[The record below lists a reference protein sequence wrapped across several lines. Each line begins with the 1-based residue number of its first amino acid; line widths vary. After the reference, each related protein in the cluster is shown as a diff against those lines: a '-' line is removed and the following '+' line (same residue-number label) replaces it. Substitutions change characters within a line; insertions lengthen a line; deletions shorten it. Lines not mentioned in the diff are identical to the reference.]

1 LEEVVPKIQVRIGE
15 SLEKALRRF
24 KRVCST
30 EGIFSDEKRNRFYE
44 KPSDAR
50 RRAQAEKRRNIR
62 KALLG
67 KKKKKLSSHL
77 R

>member
-1 LEEVVPKIQVRIGE
+1 MPRIQVRVGE

-30 EGIFSDEKRNRFYE
+30 EGIFSDEKKKRFYE
-44 KPSDAR
+44 KPSDRR
-50 RRAQAEKRRNIR
+50 RRADNEKRRNIR
-62 KALLG
+62 KAILG
-67 KKKKKLSSHL
+67 RRKKSLSSHI

>member
-1 LEEVVPKIQVRIGE
+1 MPKIQVRVGE
-15 SLEKALRRF
+15 PLEKALRRF

-44 KPSDAR
+44 KPSDHR
-50 RRAQAEKRRNIR
+50 RRAANEKKRNIR
-62 KALLG
+62 KALMG
-67 KKKKKLSSHL
+67 KKKKNLSSHL

>member
-1 LEEVVPKIQVRIGE
+1 MPKIQVRVGE

-44 KPSDAR
+44 KPSDHR
-50 RRAQAEKRRNIR
+50 RRAANEKRRNIR
-62 KALLG
+62 KALMG
-67 KKKKKLSSHL
+67 KRKKNLSSHL

>member
-1 LEEVVPKIQVRIGE
+1 MPKIQVRPNE

-30 EGIFSDEKRNRFYE
+30 EGIFSDEKRHRFYE
-44 KPSDAR
+44 KPSDQER
-50 RRAQAEKRRNIR
+50 RSDNEKMRNIR

-67 KKKKKLSSHL
+67 RRRKVSSYL